1 MKMLVKIVGIVAV
14 CLILLLVV
22 LRITGL
28 EPHGGTP
35 GLWLKG
41 NLATAPVT
49 DWSFT
54 ESIPYIK
61 LQTESWYGLP
71 HSVTINCMIANG
83 QLYLVSPVPAGTHR
97 TWNENATRDPHVRL
111 KIGDNLYDRTLI
123 VVTDPSERQRVLQ
136 ARKKKYPQLKIAPTA
151 TVNIFHVVG

>member
-1 MKMLVKIVGIVAV
+1 MKTALKILGGIGL
-14 CLILLLVV
+14 CLVV
-22 LRITGL
+22 LLVIFRITGFD
-28 EPHGGTP
+28 PNGGRP

-41 NLATAPVT
+41 NLVTAPVT

-54 ESIPYIK
+54 ETIPYIK
-61 LQTESWYGLP
+61 IQTESWYGLP

-83 QLYLVSPVPAGTHR
+83 QLYLVSPVPAGEHR
-97 TWNENATRDPHVRL
+97 SWDDNVMRDPRVRL
-111 KIGDNLYDRTLI
+111 KIGDNLYDRTLS
-123 VVTDPSERQRVLQ
+123 VVADPSERQSVLQ